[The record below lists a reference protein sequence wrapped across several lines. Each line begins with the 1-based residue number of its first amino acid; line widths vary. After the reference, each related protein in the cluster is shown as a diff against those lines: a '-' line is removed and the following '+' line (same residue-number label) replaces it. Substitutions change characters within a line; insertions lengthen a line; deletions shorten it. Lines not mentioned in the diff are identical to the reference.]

1 MFTENEWKEF
11 LVPYSQAVAELKV
24 KFKFMRNEY
33 REFGMHSPIEFVVG
47 RVKSKSSIL
56 AKAKK
61 KSIPLEKIIKYM
73 DDIAGIRIMC
83 QFVDDIYKVV
93 EILRQRDRMDINII
107 YEKDY
112 VRYVKDSGYRS
123 YHMIIL
129 YPVHTAIGTKNV
141 MVEIQIRTLA
151 MNFWATIEHSLNYK
165 YASNIP
171 EDIKARLKNAAKSA
185 ATLDNEMI
193 EIKNEIV
200 NAQMMFEAKSEVGV
214 PMEEMDHII
223 FDSDYD

>member
-1 MFTENEWKEF
+1 MFTDKQWKE
-11 LVPYSQAVAELKV
+11 LLIPYSQAIAELKV

-33 REFGMHSPIEFVVG
+33 REFGVHSPIEFVVG
-47 RVKSKSSIL
+47 RVKTTSSIM

-61 KSIPLEKIIKYM
+61 KSIPLDKIVRFM

-93 EILRQRDRMDINII
+93 ELLRARDGTDISII

-112 VRYVKDSGYRS
+112 VKHAKQSGYRS

-129 YPVHTAIGTKNV
+129 YPVHTAIGAKNV

-171 EDIKARLKNAAKSA
+171 QDIKMRLKNSAISA
-185 ATLDNEMI
+185 AALDNEMI

-200 NAQMMFEAKSEVGV
+200 NAQMMFDAKSGIIEDETMIEFVG
-214 PMEEMDHII
+214 DG
-223 FDSDYD
+223 DYD

>member
-1 MFTENEWKEF
+1 MFTDNEWKEF
-11 LVPYSQAVAELKV
+11 LIPYSQAIAELKV

-47 RVKSKSSIL
+47 RVKSISSIV

-61 KSIPLEKIIKYM
+61 KNIPLDKIIRYM

-93 EILRQRDRMDINII
+93 EMLRARDKSDIHII

-112 VRYVKDSGYRS
+112 VKHVKESGYRS

-129 YPVHTAIGTKNV
+129 YPVHTAIGVKNI

-171 EDIKARLKNAAKSA
+171 QDIKVRLKNAAKSA
-185 ATLDNEMI
+185 AALDNEMI
-193 EIKNEIV
+193 EIKNEII
-200 NAQMMFEAKSEVGV
+200 NAQMMFEAKSEIGI
-214 PMEEMDHII
+214 PSEDLEDLIA
-223 FDSDYD
+223 DSDYD

>member
-1 MFTENEWKEF
+1 MFTDNEWKEF
-11 LVPYSQAVAELKV
+11 LIPYSQAIAELKV

-47 RVKSKSSIL
+47 RVKSTSSIV

-61 KSIPLEKIIKYM
+61 KNIPLDKIIRYM

-93 EILRQRDRMDINII
+93 EMLRARDKSDIHII

-112 VRYVKDSGYRS
+112 VKHVKESGYRS

-129 YPVHTAIGTKNV
+129 YPVHTAIGAKNV

-171 EDIKARLKNAAKSA
+171 EDIKVRLKNAAKSA

-193 EIKNEIV
+193 EIKNEII
-200 NAQMMFEAKSEVGV
+200 NAQMMFEAKSEVQI
-214 PMEEMDHII
+214 PLEEIEDLLGN
-223 FDSDYD
+223 SDYD